1 MPQFGAFLSLTLEDL
16 NLMNL
21 INVHGV
27 DSKNFTI
34 SLLNYDLV
42 YSSIFYILAASQ
54 SYWHTDQN
62 LK

>member
-1 MPQFGAFLSLTLEDL
+1 MPQFSAFLSLTLEDL

-42 YSSIFYILAASQ
+42 YSSML
-54 SYWHTDQN
+54 
-62 LK
+62 